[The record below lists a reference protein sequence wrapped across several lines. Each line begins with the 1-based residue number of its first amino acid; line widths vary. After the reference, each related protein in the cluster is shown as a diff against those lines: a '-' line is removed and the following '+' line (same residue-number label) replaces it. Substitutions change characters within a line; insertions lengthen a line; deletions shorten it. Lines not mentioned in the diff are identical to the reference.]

1 MQKRN
6 LALIV
11 LSAAL
16 IFTAAC
22 CANPAN
28 PLQGGIKTYPPAS
41 PDDQEITAP
50 PAPPASPAI
59 QPAQTT
65 ERQVT
70 VTAGNSVF
78 SIGLP
83 PGYKEERQVTAQK
96 PIDFLF
102 EYVTSD
108 MSLEVNG
115 VPVETPL
122 RWADKIGYTTN
133 VTGFKYVMKNNSSQA
148 VAYNLHM
155 VPSKQGDSVPVVTK
169 EKWTAP

>member
-1 MQKRN
+1 M
-6 LALIV
+6 I

-16 IFTAAC
+16 IFTTAC

-28 PLQGGIKTYPPAS
+28 PLPGGIKVYSFVPPEEQSQIPTTPPA
-41 PDDQEITAP
+41 T
-50 PAPPASPAI
+50 ASPTTQSAE
-59 QPAQTT
+59 PT

-70 VTAGNSVF
+70 VTASNSVF

-96 PIDFLF
+96 PIDFWF

-115 VPVETPL
+115 IPVELPL
-122 RWADKIGYTTN
+122 RWSSKIGYTTN
-133 VTGFKYVMKNNSSQA
+133 VTGFKYVMKNNTSQA